1 MSRIKPG
8 ASGRSRRRPGCRRCD
23 SNGGRISGICL
34 ERCTYEL
41 RQAQAMYA
49 ANGLPVINSTT
60 KSVEEMSTLI
70 VQTLSGR
77 PSKGTT

>member
-1 MSRIKPG
+1 M
-8 ASGRSRRRPGCRRCD
+8 
-23 SNGGRISGICL
+23 
-34 ERCTYEL
+34 YEL